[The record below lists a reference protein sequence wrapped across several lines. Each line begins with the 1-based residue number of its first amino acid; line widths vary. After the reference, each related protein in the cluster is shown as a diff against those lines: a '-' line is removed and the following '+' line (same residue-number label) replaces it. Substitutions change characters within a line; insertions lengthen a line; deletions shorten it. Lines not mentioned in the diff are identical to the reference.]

1 MSDPAEIARMVQG
14 TPYAAFLDSSAPAQ
28 SAGIISSFNM
38 IADSFELLPREDD
51 TRQRFSTSRWEFER
65 NKWVFLTSRPTF
77 REKLLPLHSVWLD
90 MLILRMMA
98 PCVNPAKPVWFV
110 LDELA
115 SLNKLPQL
123 HTVVTESRKSGNPV
137 VLGFQGRSQL
147 EKRYGKDAEV
157 ILSQPATKIFLK
169 TSEPHSAKWVSD
181 AIGEVELERIKESRS
196 AGLIGGKKQY
206 TLEITRQPL
215 IMASEIAGLEPLHG
229 YIKQEN
235 YVVRARF
242 PYVAPIEKQ
251 PRFIERTVSV
261 SPRSVAVQQAAVTSQ
276 QVVSTAPVEPPKK
289 SVQKQSVFPAAS
301 RQKVGNERPRDW
313 DESEWIE

>member
-1 MSDPAEIARMVQG
+1 
-14 TPYAAFLDSSAPAQ
+14 
-28 SAGIISSFNM
+28 
-38 IADSFELLPREDD
+38 
-51 TRQRFSTSRWEFER
+51 
-65 NKWVFLTSRPTF
+65 
-77 REKLLPLHSVWLD
+77 
-90 MLILRMMA
+90 
-98 PCVNPAKPVWFV
+98 V

-181 AIGEVELERIKESRS
+181 AIGEVELERLKESRS
-196 AGLIGGKKQY
+196 EGLIGGRKQF

-215 IMASEIAGLEPLHG
+215 VMASEIAGLEPLHG

-235 YVVRARF
+235 YVVRVRF

-261 SPRSVAVQQAAVTSQ
+261 SPRSVAMQRAVVNSQQASK
-276 QVVSTAPVEPPKK
+276 APDQPPRKP
-289 SVQKQSVFPAAS
+289 VQKQPVFPGAV
-301 RQKVGNERPRDW
+301 RQKAVNFMPRDW

>member
-1 MSDPAEIARMVQG
+1 
-14 TPYAAFLDSSAPAQ
+14 
-28 SAGIISSFNM
+28 
-38 IADSFELLPREDD
+38 
-51 TRQRFSTSRWEFER
+51 
-65 NKWVFLTSRPTF
+65 
-77 REKLLPLHSVWLD
+77 
-90 MLILRMMA
+90 
-98 PCVNPAKPVWFV
+98 V

-181 AIGEVELERIKESRS
+181 AIGEVELERLKESRS
-196 AGLIGGKKQY
+196 AGLIGGRKQY
-206 TLEITRQPL
+206 TLEITTQPL
-215 IMASEIAGLEPLHG
+215 VMASEIAGLEPLHG

-235 YVVRARF
+235 YVVQVRF

-261 SPRSVAVQQAAVTSQ
+261 SPRSVAVQHAAVDSQQAA
-276 QVVSTAPVEPPKK
+276 STAPDDPPKK
-289 SVQKQSVFPAAS
+289 PVKKQGIFPRASQQKAA
-301 RQKVGNERPRDW
+301 NDETTTW
-313 DESEWIE
+313 DESQWIE

>member
-1 MSDPAEIARMVQG
+1 
-14 TPYAAFLDSSAPAQ
+14 
-28 SAGIISSFNM
+28 
-38 IADSFELLPREDD
+38 
-51 TRQRFSTSRWEFER
+51 
-65 NKWVFLTSRPTF
+65 
-77 REKLLPLHSVWLD
+77 
-90 MLILRMMA
+90 MLILRMLA

-123 HTVVTESRKSGNPV
+123 HTVVTESRKSGDPV

-181 AIGEVELERIKESRS
+181 AIGEVELERLKESRS
-196 AGLIGGKKQY
+196 EGLIGGKKQY

-215 IMASEIAGLEPLHG
+215 VMASEIAGLEPLHG

-235 YVVRARF
+235 YVVRVRF
-242 PYVAPIEKQ
+242 PYVAPVEKQ
-251 PRFIERTVSV
+251 PRFIERTVSI
-261 SPRSVAVQQAAVTSQ
+261 SPRSVAVQQAVVNSQ
-276 QVVSTAPVEPPKK
+276 QARKGPDQPPRKP
-289 SVQKQSVFPAAS
+289 VQKQPAFPGAA
-301 RQKVGNERPRDW
+301 RQKAVNEKPRDW

>member
-1 MSDPAEIARMVQG
+1 
-14 TPYAAFLDSSAPAQ
+14 
-28 SAGIISSFNM
+28 M
-38 IADSFELLPREDD
+38 IADSFELLPSEDD

-65 NKWVFLTSRPTF
+65 TKWVFLTSRPTF

-90 MLILRMMA
+90 MLILRMLA

-157 ILSQPATKIFLK
+157 ILSQPATKVFLK

-181 AIGEVELERIKESRS
+181 AIGEVELERLKESRS
-196 AGLIGGKKQY
+196 AGLIGGRKQY
-206 TLEITRQPL
+206 TLEITTQPL
-215 IMASEIAGLEPLHG
+215 VMASEIAGLEPLHG

-235 YVVRARF
+235 CVVRVRF

-251 PRFIERTVSV
+251 PRFIERAVSV
-261 SPRSVAVQQAAVTSQ
+261 SPRSVAVQQAAVNSQ
-276 QVVSTAPVEPPKK
+276 QAVRTASDEPPKK
-289 SVQKQSVFPAAS
+289 PVQKQSVFPGSA
-301 RQKVGNERPRDW
+301 RQKAGNEKPRDW